1 MIMHWA
7 INRTISLVIINTK
20 LKVISPPAHHM
31 DRVQDSSCH
40 YYTVI
45 LSASSGNYETKIKL

>member
-7 INRTISLVIINTK
+7 INRTISHAIINTK
-20 LKVISPPAHHM
+20 LKVTSPPAHHM
-31 DRVQDSSCH
+31 DRVTSH
-40 YYTVI
+40 YTTII

>member
-7 INRTISLVIINTK
+7 INRTISLAIINTK

-31 DRVQDSSCH
+31 DRVTSHCTTMISSG
-40 YYTVI
+40 
-45 LSASSGNYETKIKL
+45 SSGNYETKIKL